1 MLHMHCNFQY
11 MTDCWAESVVHILLQ
26 KSSKCQYHL
35 TLQTEAF
42 DKKQISDSQEHAGK
56 RQKCF
61 SHMCIVAEDRD
72 ELRHGV
78 VLVHVDEALGLQ
90 KIKNFFL

>member
-1 MLHMHCNFQY
+1 
-11 MTDCWAESVVHILLQ
+11 
-26 KSSKCQYHL
+26 
-35 TLQTEAF
+35 
-42 DKKQISDSQEHAGK
+42 
-56 RQKCF
+56 
-61 SHMCIVAEDRD
+61 MCIVAEDRD